1 MTGQTIVNL
10 GVFAKGEIPEA
21 LQVTIQDVD
30 GVAID
35 LTGMTADF
43 VIEAV
48 RETVAGLGTGVSSIP
63 TPLSGLTQYVWVTA
77 DMNTIGT
84 FRGQMWVGDSVAIKL
99 GSSIYQY
106 EVEEITTA
114 PSV

>member
-10 GVFAKGEIPEA
+10 GVFAKGEIPEP
-21 LQVTIQDVD
+21 LQITIQDAD

-35 LTGMTADF
+35 LTAWTVDF
-43 VIEAV
+43 VISAV
-48 RETVAGLGTGVSSIP
+48 RQTVAGLGAGASTIITP
-63 TPLSGLTQYVWVTA
+63 TSGITRYTWVAA
-77 DMNTIGT
+77 DFATVGT
-84 FRGQMWVGDSVAIKL
+84 FRGQMWAGDGGTTKL
-99 GSSIYQY
+99 GSDIYQY

>member
-10 GVFAKGEIPEA
+10 GVFAKGEIPEP
-21 LQVTIQDVD
+21 LQITIQDND

-35 LTGMTADF
+35 LTSMTADF

-48 RETVAGLGTGVSSIP
+48 RETVVGLGTGATTIP
-63 TPLSGLTQYVWVTA
+63 TPTSGLTQYVWVTA
-77 DMNTIGT
+77 DMNTLGT

-99 GSSIYQY
+99 SSSIYQY

-114 PSV
+114 PAV